1 LQVASQIAVAKG
13 GIGKFA
19 LGESSILI
27 WLLMT
32 GSWPIGEVDHQN
44 LDSLDN
50 SWANLRLATHQQNTV
65 NRPPRADNKLGLK
78 GVKRRKNRF
87 IARITVD
94 YREIYLGIFDNA
106 DDAAAAYDK
115 AARNHHGEFARVNS
129 MTA

>member
-1 LQVASQIAVAKG
+1 
-13 GIGKFA
+13 
-19 LGESSILI
+19 
-27 WLLMT
+27 MT